1 MEKKSLKRALSTADL
16 LKKKYHTLDFT
27 AEWYQAFSTPERY
40 GIWFVWG
47 TSGSGKSNFV
57 AQLAKQL
64 SRFGKVIY
72 NSLEEADSMTIQ
84 RSFAEAGLAE
94 TGRRVILV
102 SESMDDLSV
111 RLSQPRSPVFA
122 IVDSFQYTRMSYA
135 QYIAFKEKHRHKLI
149 IFVSHADGKLPAG
162 RSARGVMYD
171 AALKIWVEGYKAFS
185 KGRYI
190 GPNGG
195 IYTIWDAGAFEYWM
209 R

>member
-1 MEKKSLKRALSTADL
+1 MASELKRALSVSDL
-16 LKKKYHTLDFT
+16 LKKKYRTLDFT
-27 AEWYQAFSTPERY
+27 GDWYQAFGTPERG

-47 TSGSGKSNFV
+47 QSGSGKSNFV
-57 AQLAKQL
+57 AQLGKQL

-94 TGRRVILV
+94 AGRRVILV

-122 IVDSFQYTRMSYA
+122 IVDSFQYTRMNYA
-135 QYIAFKEKHRHKLI
+135 QYIAFKEKHRHKLV
-149 IFVSHADGKLPAG
+149 IFVSHADGRQPAG
-162 RSARGVMYD
+162 RSARSVMYD

-195 IYTIWDAGAFEYWM
+195 IYTIWDAGANQYWM
-209 R
+209 D